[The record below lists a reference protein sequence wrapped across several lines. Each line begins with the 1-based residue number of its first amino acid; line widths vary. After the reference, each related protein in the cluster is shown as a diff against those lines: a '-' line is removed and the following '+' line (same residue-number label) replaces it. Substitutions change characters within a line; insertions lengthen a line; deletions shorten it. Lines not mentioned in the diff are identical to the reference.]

1 MNKSNTTA
9 VGFIL
14 SIIFAIYLALFLDIY
29 LGVGA
34 IMFMQI
40 FGTVVLA
47 FIFAVATLL
56 VWLVVS

>member
-1 MNKSNTTA
+1 MNKRNITA
-9 VGFIL
+9 IGFIL

-29 LGVGA
+29 LGFGA